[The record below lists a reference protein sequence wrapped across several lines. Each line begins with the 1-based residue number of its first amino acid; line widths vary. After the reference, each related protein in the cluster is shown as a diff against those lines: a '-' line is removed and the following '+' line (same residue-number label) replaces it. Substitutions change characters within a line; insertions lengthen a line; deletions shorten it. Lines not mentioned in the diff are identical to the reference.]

1 MDTRHELPLHDPQEY
16 LVSRDATGSH
26 PSCLLQ
32 GQPNRAPAR
41 TLYRPITAAVFARGD
56 SPRSSAVEAARS
68 KATSSPCA
76 LRVS

>member
-1 MDTRHELPLHDPQEY
+1 MDIRHELPLHDPQEY

-32 GQPNRAPAR
+32 GQPNRARLERPTAR
-41 TLYRPITAAVFARGD
+41 SRQRFARGD